1 MEQRLL
7 IQFQA
12 TLDDAIELAQSFNEL
27 LEQEKKQ
34 LTSTQ
39 LEEVTALLHDKEK
52 LTETLLQYQATILTF
67 CNKVGIEPSYSSL
80 RAFLYKSGIKEA
92 EQILTDWNRLK
103 NALIKGHAL
112 NKTNETILKEL
123 MRRNQIK
130 QTWLKNLASPPSDTY
145 TRGGQTSTGNPYGW
159 VEQV

>member
-1 MEQRLL
+1 MEQLL
-7 IQFQA
+7 TQFQA
-12 TLDDAIELAQSFNEL
+12 TLDDAIVLAQSFNEL
-27 LEQEKKQ
+27 LEKEKKQ

-39 LEEVTALLHDKEK
+39 FEAVTALLHDKEK
-52 LTETLLQYQATILTF
+52 LTDTLVQYQATILTF
-67 CNKVGIEPSYSSL
+67 CSKVGIEPNYGSL
-80 RAFLYKSGIKEA
+80 RSYLYKSGIKEA

-130 QTWLKNLASPPSDTY
+130 QTWLKNIASPPTDTY
-145 TRGGQTSTGNPYGW
+145 TRGGQTNSGQPYGW